1 MTGEIDWKGNCGN
14 LAAAVLCFAQSEA
27 LLNAKKAKV
36 WQMNVKQEM
45 NVSQLGYDIQLAGLN
60 FPSEA
65 VLVEFAGDETRPVL
79 PTGNAVDV
87 ICNHIPATL
96 VLGSNPTVFVDSKH
110 LVSKDQQAQWIE
122 TLRQAGA
129 ARMNVP
135 CNDAVRVCFLSPGG
149 SSSAINCDVFA
160 QITVP
165 PNGGSGRLFHHAITG
180 TGAANLA
187 IASQIPHTICHHYC
201 APLPRKAELT
211 IGHASGTMNI
221 GAKAKLT
228 PTHGWCSLGVQF
240 LRTARIIFKGKCF
253 I

>member
-14 LAAAVLCFAQSEA
+14 LASALLCFAQSEA
-27 LLNAKKAKV
+27 LLSTKKAKV
-36 WQMNVKQEM
+36 WQINVKQEM
-45 NVSQLGYDIQLAGLN
+45 TVSQLGYDIQLAGLN

-65 VLVEFAGDETRPVL
+65 VLVEFAGDETRSVL
-79 PTGNAVDV
+79 PTGNAMDV
-87 ICNHIPATL
+87 ICDDIPATL

-110 LVSKDQQAQWIE
+110 LVSTKNQQAQWIE

-135 CNDAVRVCFLSPGG
+135 CNDAIRVCFLSPG
-149 SSSAINCDVFA
+149 SAAYDVFA

-165 PNGGSGRLFHHAITG
+165 PNGSRLFHHAITG

-187 IASQIPHTICHHYC
+187 IASQIPHTICHHY
-201 APLPRKAELT
+201 APPLHKAELT

-221 GAKAKLT
+221 GAKVKFTSA
-228 PTHGWCSLGVQF
+228 HGWCSLGVQF